1 VRKDEMTDTENKEPV
16 EPGFEDDGGVTSKG
30 TLRLRHFVVIVV
42 VAIAIGALLYVWHR
56 STRVTPLEERPEGVA
71 VVPEG
76 SRTVTLYFADKESE
90 ALVAETRLVA
100 IGKDFVG
107 QVSQVVRAFL
117 DGPRGAGVSTTA
129 EGTRLLDAF
138 YDSETATVYLDFS
151 SELVAGHP
159 GGSSA
164 EYYTIAS
171 IVRTVSENFPEVQ
184 AVQILVEG
192 LQIGTI
198 AGHIDAYRPF
208 LVRDW
213 R

>member
-1 VRKDEMTDTENKEPV
+1 MTDTDNKNTGD
-16 EPGFEDDGGVTSKG
+16 PGFGDDGGVTSSG
-30 TLRLRHFVVIVV
+30 TLRFRHFVIIVM
-42 VAIAIGALLYVWHR
+42 VAIAVSAVLYVWHR
-56 STRVTPLEERPEGVA
+56 TTRAPTVAEKPEGVT

-76 SRTVTLYFADKESE
+76 SRTVTLYFADKDAE
-90 ALVAETRLVA
+90 ALVTETRLVA
-100 IGKDFVG
+100 IGKDFVE
-107 QVSQVVRAFL
+107 QVAQVIRAFL
-117 DGPRGAGVSTTA
+117 EGPRDAGVSTIA
-129 EGTRLLDAF
+129 EETRLLGAF

-164 EYYTIAS
+164 EYYTVAA

-192 LQIGTI
+192 LQVGTI

>member
-1 VRKDEMTDTENKEPV
+1 MTDTNDNNTGEP
-16 EPGFEDDGGVTSKG
+16 EFKDDGEMTSRG
-30 TLRLRHFVVIVV
+30 TLHARHFLIIVL
-42 VAIAIGALLYVWHR
+42 VAIAAGSLLYFWYR
-56 STRVTPLEERPEGVA
+56 STRVPPAPEKPEAVT

-76 SRTVTLYFADKESE
+76 SRTVTLYFAGKESE
-90 ALVAETRLVA
+90 TLVAETRLVA
-100 IGKDFVG
+100 IGKDFVD
-107 QVSQVVRAFL
+107 QVAQVVRALL
-117 DGPRGAGVSTTA
+117 DGPRSGGVSTTA
-129 EGTRLLDAF
+129 AGTRLLNAF

-151 SELVAGHP
+151 SEIVAGHP

-164 EYYTIAS
+164 EYYTIAA

-192 LQIGTI
+192 LQVGTI